1 MVKAYFEEIRQV
13 LLDEVGKA
21 DKSIDITMD
30 WFSDKELFELICSKL
45 DNGLIV
51 RLAIRND
58 YTNNHVKA
66 LDWQIF
72 IDKDCSLYFD
82 EKEILHH
89 KFCIIDKKIEI
100 SGPYNWT
107 YRASKNNIENIILTD
122 DTETVEQYIC
132 NFEELVPSDERII
145 INERISGDGL
155 ESYQKQFI
163 DEEIE
168 VEQDPEYL
176 SNEDL
181 QGVNPEELLHDAW
194 FCYRKKQ
201 YYEAEQILINPV
213 LASSAKEVNSL
224 LGLIRLVQG
233 QYTEAINLSIKG
245 LGLSDEEDADTHNNI
260 GLAHHELKNHSE
272 AIKSFNKSIE
282 LQPSATTWYSNKIDA
297 LWTLGH
303 HKDADK
309 VAIRFKGLAAD
320 TIRNNKGVYNRD
332 VLKARIEMGD
342 LCLQIGSVDDAI
354 KHGEKAQL
362 IYNELDEFDQ
372 DLHDLD
378 LIKELT
384 GLDVKKANN

>member
-1 MVKAYFEEIRQV
+1 MIKVYFEDIKQV
-13 LLDEVGKA
+13 ILDEVGKA
-21 DKSIDITMD
+21 NKSLDIAMA

-45 DNGLIV
+45 DDGLIV
-51 RLAIRND
+51 QLAIRND
-58 YTNNHVKA
+58 YTNNHIKA

-72 IDKDCSLYFD
+72 IDKGGFLYFD
-82 EKEILHH
+82 YEGVLHN
-89 KFCIIDKKIEI
+89 KYCIVDRIFII
-100 SGPYNWT
+100 TGSYNWT
-107 YRASKNNIENIILTD
+107 YNASKNNIENIILTD
-122 DTETVEQYIC
+122 DPETVELYIYD
-132 NFEELVPSDERII
+132 FKELVPSDEPIT
-145 INERISGDGL
+145 INERITGDSL

-168 VEQDPEYL
+168 IEQDLEYL

-181 QGVNPEELLHDAW
+181 QDISPEELLNEAL

-201 YYEAEQILINPV
+201 YDEAEEILVNSV
-213 LASSAKEVNSL
+213 LACSVKEVNSL
-224 LGLIRLVQG
+224 LGSIRLVQD
-233 QYTEAINLSIKG
+233 QYDEAIRLSTNG

-260 GLAHHELKNHSE
+260 GLAHHELKNYSE

-384 GLDVKKANN
+384 GLDVKKTNN